1 MKGFEKMNKK
11 KPSVLEVAKEA
22 GVSPATVSRVFN
34 NNLKV
39 NPEMKERVLAASKK
53 IGYKRNFYAKA
64 LIEGKTKF
72 IGLILT
78 RFEIRHYTGIV
89 SGAESVIDDAGF
101 IFIVTSSKYSKNR
114 ESDKITLFSDL
125 NFAGIVIISVGLS
138 DEEIVDISKKSSP
151 LIIFDRKVK
160 GYEDKCIYFDYH
172 GYQKSII
179 ELLINKGHKDILHL
193 CGPIRL
199 QVYREKYNGYISAM
213 NDHHL
218 SERIHYIECEGATN
232 EAGYTAMKKTLKER
246 PFTAVACQND
256 QLAFGAMSAIKEY
269 GLTVPG
275 DISITGFNDVPEAAF
290 TSPSLTTVNFDY
302 SAVGNFIGKKILSE
316 IKKER
321 FTDSVPKFKIIE
333 RKSVKLL

>member
-1 MKGFEKMNKK
+1 MNKK

-39 NPEMKERVLAASKK
+39 NSEMKERVLAAAKK

-64 LIEGKTKF
+64 LIEGKTNF

-114 ESDKITLFSDL
+114 EKDKINLFTDL
-125 NFAGIVIISVGLS
+125 NFAGIVIIPVGLS
-138 DEEIVDISKKSSP
+138 DEEIVDIAKKSSP

-160 GYEDKCIYFDYH
+160 GYEEKCIYFDYH
-172 GYQKSII
+172 GYQKSITQ
-179 ELLINKGHKDILHL
+179 LLINKGHKKILHI
-193 CGPIRL
+193 CGPTRL
-199 QVYREKYNGYISAM
+199 QVYKEKYNGYISAM
-213 NDHHL
+213 NENQID
-218 SERIHYIECEGATN
+218 ENIDYIICKGATN
-232 EAGYTAMKKTLKER
+232 EAGYLAMKQALKTRK
-246 PFTAVACQND
+246 FTAVVCQND
-256 QLAFGAMSAIKEY
+256 QLAFGAMLAIKEC
-269 GLTVPG
+269 GLTIPK
-275 DISITGFNDVPEAAF
+275 DISITGFNDVPEAEF

-302 SAVGNFIGKKILSE
+302 TAVGHFIGKKILSE
-316 IKKER
+316 IKKETL
-321 FTDSVPKFKIIE
+321 TDSVPVFKIIE
-333 RKSVKLL
+333 RKSVKTL

>member
-1 MKGFEKMNKK
+1 MYKK

-39 NPEMKERVLAASKK
+39 NTEMKEKVLAAAKK

-64 LIEGKTKF
+64 LIEGKTNF

-89 SGAESVIDDAGF
+89 SAAESVIDDAGY
-101 IFIVTSSKYSKNR
+101 IFIVTSSKYSKR
-114 ESDKITLFSDL
+114 KEQEKITLFSDL
-125 NFAGIVIISVGLS
+125 NFAGIVIITVGLS
-138 DEEIVDISKKSSP
+138 DEEIVDISKKSAP

-160 GYEDKCIYFDYH
+160 GYEDKCIYFNYH
-172 GYQKSII
+172 GYQKSIT
-179 ELLINKGHKDILHL
+179 ELLIHKGHQNILHL
-193 CGPIRL
+193 CGPTRL
-199 QVYREKYNGYISAM
+199 QVYKEKYNGYVCAM
-213 NDHHL
+213 KENLL
-218 SERIHYIECEGATN
+218 SEKIHYIVCDGATN
-232 EAGYTAMKKTLKER
+232 EAGYTATKKALKNR
-246 PFTAVACQND
+246 TFTAVACQND

-269 GLTVPG
+269 GLTIPG

-302 SAVGNFIGKKILSE
+302 TAVGNFIGRKILSE
-316 IKKER
+316 IKKEK
-321 FTDSVPKFKIIE
+321 FTDSVPVFKIIE
-333 RKSVKLL
+333 RKSVKTL

>member
-1 MKGFEKMNKK
+1 MNKK

-39 NPEMKERVLAASKK
+39 NSEMKERVLAAAKK

-64 LIEGKTKF
+64 LIEGKTNF

-89 SGAESVIDDAGF
+89 SAAESVIDDAGY
-101 IFIVTSSKYSKNR
+101 IFIVTSSKYSKQK
-114 ESDKITLFSDL
+114 EQEKITLFSDL

-160 GYEDKCIYFDYH
+160 GYEDKCIYFDYQ
-172 GYQKSII
+172 GYQKSIT

-193 CGPIRL
+193 CGPTRL
-199 QVYREKYNGYISAM
+199 QVYKEKYNGYIKAM
-213 NDHHL
+213 EENHL
-218 SERIHYIECEGATN
+218 TKKINYIVSDGATN
-232 EAGYTAMKKTLKER
+232 EAGYNIMKKALKNR
-246 PFTAVACQND
+246 KFTAVVCQND
-256 QLAFGAMSAIKEY
+256 QLAFGAMLAIKEH
-269 GLTVPG
+269 GLEIPN
-275 DISITGFNDVPEAAF
+275 DISITGFNDVPEAGF

-302 SAVGNFIGKKILSE
+302 TAVGNFIGRKILSE
-316 IKKER
+316 IKREI
-321 FTDSVPKFKIIE
+321 FTDSVPEFKIIE
-333 RKSVKLL
+333 RKSVKTL